1 MLRTSGTSIQQN
13 IISSGN
19 SPQEEIKIAAASN
32 GSVPQKEEI
41 KHQNTDGLTTS
52 KTSPTVHEES
62 QKEIEKNGGGNSK
75 KSNEFPSSN
84 HSNAQSAVD
93 DLESNNEDIQ
103 SIQSSGALSMQS
115 GLSAS
120 GVLGLPG
127 GVVGGL
133 NSQSTLNDIEK

>member
-1 MLRTSGTSIQQN
+1 M
-13 IISSGN
+13 
-19 SPQEEIKIAAASN
+19 
-32 GSVPQKEEI
+32 
-41 KHQNTDGLTTS
+41 
-52 KTSPTVHEES
+52 VHEES
-62 QKEIEKNGGGNSK
+62 HKEIEKNVSGNK

-120 GVLGLPG
+120 GALGLPG

-133 NSQSTLNDIEK
+133 NS